1 MELYKYL
8 IRKCKVEIGVE
19 YELTNEVKEKLYK
32 KTGLDEEK
40 LARILTTKSNL
51 FKYENKILTLLNQ
64 DKTDKQK
71 DKKEEMLYTEDS
83 FEIIN
88 NYLGLKVIMMKSN
101 RYINITKLCTKSG
114 QYENIIKSKKYKK
127 FCKLLKEEGIT
138 NPSIDVNDILNE
150 YKGTYVHERLAI
162 AIISWISIDF
172 LFKFT
177 TVIEKHIKNK
187 KENPDD
193 SVHIYSD
200 EFIKIKNDH
209 ETMANH
215 EKLMTDF
222 EEIRLINKKIFNK
235 IDTMSNIL
243 DDMESTINQF

>member
-32 KTGLDEEK
+32 KTDLNEEK
-40 LARILTTKSNL
+40 LNRILTTKTDL
-51 FKYENKILTLLNQ
+51 FKYENGILTLLKQ
-64 DKTDKQK
+64 DKI
-71 DKKEEMLYTEDS
+71 DKKEEKQYTEDS

-101 RYINITKLCTKSG
+101 RYINITKLCTQPD

-127 FCKLLKEEGIT
+127 FCKLFEKEGIT
-138 NPSIDVNDILNE
+138 NLSIDVNNISDE
-150 YKGTYVHERLAI
+150 YKGIYVHERLAI
-162 AIISWISIDF
+162 AISSWISDEF

-177 TVIEKHIKNK
+177 TVIEIKNK
-187 KENPDD
+187 KENTNDR
-193 SVHIYSD
+193 VHIYSD
-200 EFIKIKNDH
+200 DYIKIKNDH
-209 ETMANH
+209 EQAMAN
-215 EKLMTDF
+215 L
-222 EEIRLINKKIFNK
+222 EEICLTNKKIFNK
-235 IDTMSNIL
+235 IDTISNIL